1 MKKDNELI
9 TLAAIII
16 LVPVVVCARISA
28 GIGII
33 NLGINGVNKIRQM
46 KYYNKIKKGLKEG
59 SIVEIDGEYYKVQ
72 EAKNIEE
79 AE

>member
-1 MKKDNELI
+1 MKNDNELI

-16 LVPVVVCARISA
+16 LVPVVVSA

-46 KYYNKIKKGLKEG
+46 KHYNKIKKGLKDG
-59 SIVEIDGEYYKVQ
+59 SIVEIDGQYYEVQ
-72 EAKNIEE
+72 ETVEE
-79 AE
+79 A

>member
-1 MKKDNELI
+1 MKNNNELI

-16 LVPVVVCARISA
+16 LVPVVVSA

-46 KYYNKIKKGLKEG
+46 KHYNKIKKGLKEG
-59 SIVEIDGEYYKVQ
+59 STVEIDGEYYEIQNTEEV
-72 EAKNIEE
+72 EE
-79 AE
+79 A

>member
-1 MKKDNELI
+1 MKNDNQLI

-16 LVPVVVCARISA
+16 LVPVVVSA

-46 KYYNKIKKGLKEG
+46 KHYNKIKKGLKEG
-59 SIVEIDGEYYKVQ
+59 SVVEIDGQYYEIQITEEV
-72 EAKNIEE
+72 EE
-79 AE
+79 A

>member
-1 MKKDNELI
+1 MKNDNELI

-16 LVPVVVCARISA
+16 LVPVVVSA

-46 KYYNKIKKGLKEG
+46 KHYNKIKKGLKEG
-59 SIVEIDGEYYKVQ
+59 SIVEIDGQYYEIQNTEEV
-72 EAKNIEE
+72 EE
-79 AE
+79 A

>member
-1 MKKDNELI
+1 MKNDNELI

-16 LVPVVVCARISA
+16 LVPVVISA

-46 KYYNKIKKGLKEG
+46 KHYNKIKKGLKEG
-59 SIVEIDGEYYKVQ
+59 SIVEIDGQYYEIQNTEEV
-72 EAKNIEE
+72 EE
-79 AE
+79 A